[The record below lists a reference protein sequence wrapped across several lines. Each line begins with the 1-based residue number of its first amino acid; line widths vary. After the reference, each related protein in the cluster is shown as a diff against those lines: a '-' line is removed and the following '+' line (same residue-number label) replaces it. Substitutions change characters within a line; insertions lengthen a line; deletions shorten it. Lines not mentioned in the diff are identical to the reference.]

1 MQAGCAS
8 EERSEIAHAY
18 EQYRQGMI
26 LILAGVSHLGS
37 CDDALAASL
46 KQKVTNYLE
55 HTERLKLQLE
65 RPTEPPTKPP
75 TEPLTK
81 PPMEPP
87 TERKEKRKEQRK
99 EEQRK
104 DAKRQRTQLDDAN
117 VWLAQLVAEGT
128 AVKVKTIVHGESV
141 AEKLEKSPIVLKYK
155 VHREQCRKEAAD
167 EAKVKVE
174 DDPSCVVAIAGS
186 VEVQS
191 EDVAEVAAEVADAG
205 TVGD

>member
-1 MQAGCAS
+1 MPRICWRIQRGDYLLQAGCAS

-18 EQYRQGMI
+18 EQCRQGMI

-87 TERKEKRKEQRK
+87 TERKKKRKEQRKEQRK

-104 DAKRQRTQLDDAN
+104 DAKRKRTQLDDAN

-128 AVKVKTIVHGESV
+128 AVKVK
-141 AEKLEKSPIVLKYK
+141 KLCTANRLQ
-155 VHREQCRKEAAD
+155 RNWRRA
-167 EAKVKVE
+167 
-174 DDPSCVVAIAGS
+174 PSC
-186 VEVQS
+186 
-191 EDVAEVAAEVADAG
+191 
-205 TVGD
+205 